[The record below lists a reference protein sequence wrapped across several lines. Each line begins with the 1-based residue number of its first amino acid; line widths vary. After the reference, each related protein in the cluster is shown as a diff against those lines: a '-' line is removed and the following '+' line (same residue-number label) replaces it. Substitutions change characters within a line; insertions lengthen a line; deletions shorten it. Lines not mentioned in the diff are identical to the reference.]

1 MDYVEGL
8 VWSAARVC
16 CWLATEMSGSML
28 SWSWVLGM
36 LVASVSSG
44 SAWASICS
52 TSYLILAVSSSSMDA
67 GGFCTV
73 AVVLGKGIWH
83 GSLRGESSGTP
94 KTCRAVNHPTSNP
107 ILRAW
112 VTTGSTEFSTLAN
125 PSLYHFSSQA
135 SKATLR
141 LASSSA

>member
-1 MDYVEGL
+1 MVRQVDHAEGL
-8 VWSAARVC
+8 VWSAASVC
-16 CWLATEMSGSML
+16 CWSATEKSGSTL

-52 TSYLILAVSSSSMDA
+52 TSSLILAVSSSSMGA
-67 GGFCTV
+67 GGFYTIV
-73 AVVLGKGIWH
+73 AVLGKGIWP

-94 KTCRAVNHPTSNP
+94 KSCRAANHLASKP

-112 VTTGSTEFSTLAN
+112 FTTGSTEFSVSVN
-125 PSLYHFSSQA
+125 PSLYHFSSQS
-135 SKATLR
+135 SKAAPR
-141 LASSSA
+141 